1 MEEQANLLAVILRSA
16 NDPTLNRSQ
25 LHRVARA
32 ARAHQAYIRQR
43 VMAEDSD
50 DDEGP
55 EDEDG
60 WLFED
65 LAVLIR
71 LYARLRDRE
80 QMIELVF
87 EVRFPIPQ
95 LGIAIYHGKCDR
107 VRQLTCSGT
116 LSPYSMHH
124 SLKSIKQRALPTP
137 LETSKISS
145 MT

>member
-1 MEEQANLLAVILRSA
+1 MEEQVNLLAVILRSA
-16 NDPTLNRSQ
+16 EDPALNRPQ

-43 VMAEDSD
+43 MMAEDSD

-80 QMIELVF
+80 QMIELIF
-87 EVRFPIPQ
+87 EVCCTSLRTETNTH
-95 LGIAIYHGKCDR
+95 HGYYDR
-107 VRQLTCSGT
+107 VRQPICLG
-116 LSPYSMHH
+116 
-124 SLKSIKQRALPTP
+124 I
-137 LETSKISS
+137 
-145 MT
+145 

>member
-1 MEEQANLLAVILRSA
+1 VEEQANLLAVILRSA
-16 NDPTLNRSQ
+16 EDPALNRPQ
-25 LHRVARA
+25 LHRVAKA

-43 VMAEDSD
+43 IMAGDSD

-65 LAVLIR
+65 LAILIR

-87 EVRFPIPQ
+87 EVCCTSLQTETNTHR
-95 LGIAIYHGKCDR
+95 GYNDR
-107 VRQLTCSGT
+107 VRPPIYSGT
-116 LSPYSMHH
+116 
-124 SLKSIKQRALPTP
+124 
-137 LETSKISS
+137 
-145 MT
+145 